1 MLRARSFRQAVTG
14 TLFAVLAS
22 ISTSPADSA
31 PLFGLCLSEANVQGE
46 AASHGHLSGVFNNQ
60 NAAPPPGDDRG
71 AGDVARV
78 ATLLRHVHAIEVA
91 VRLPGDAEGALSPRL

>member
-46 AASHGHLSGVFNNQ
+46 AASHGHLSGVFNNRTLHHH
-60 NAAPPPGDDRG
+60 PEMIVGP
-71 AGDVARV
+71 
-78 ATLLRHVHAIEVA
+78 ATWLELR
-91 VRLPGDAEGALSPRL
+91 PCSGMYMP